1 MIVAITI
8 ILIVAMI
15 CGTIL
20 TFVYWTIIHEE
31 VNEYT
36 LRDVKEL
43 EKEIQ
48 KDTSQIKVDIKNC
61 KNCIKNTWRTTVKV
75 NQYGMNK
82 GNTKKK
88 RKKRVKGK

>member
-48 KDTSQIKVDIKNC
+48 KDTSQIKVDIKKLQELHKEYMENHSES
-61 KNCIKNTWRTTVKV
+61 KSVWNE
-75 NQYGMNK
+75 
-82 GNTKKK
+82 
-88 RKKRVKGK
+88 